1 MSKDERQKSKGFL
14 MSKNERH
21 KTKVSFTL
29 QLLSFVSEAILL
41 SYDLCLLFGEA
52 LANPLVFLNQIN
64 QILSVSVLFHW
75 LG

>member
-14 MSKNERH
+14 ISKNERH

-52 LANPLVFLNQIN
+52 LAKPYQTN

-75 LG
+75 LGEF